1 MIGTKLYKENLN
13 LDRYG
18 ECASWC
24 NENKS
29 TIVDNGYYFEIVT
42 LPEEHEESQI
52 PDISERVAVLEDAI
66 NALMEGG
73 ALNG

>member
-1 MIGTKLYKENLN
+1 MIGTKLYKEKLD

-24 NENKS
+24 NENRA
-29 TIVDNGYYFEIVT
+29 TIVDKDEYFEVVA
-42 LPEEHEESQI
+42 LPDEHEESQV

-73 ALNG
+73 L